1 MGSAN
6 TQHID
11 YTVFGVFV
19 AVVIKSESLVEKQKQ
34 ELIEELELW
43 DFVLLVPFEKM
54 DRPLIQKREN
64 KELLKLCL
72 HIGNTFA
79 SNFVKERVEKQIPH
93 NKKRK

>member
-1 MGSAN
+1 
-6 TQHID
+6 
-11 YTVFGVFV
+11 
-19 AVVIKSESLVEKQKQ
+19 
-34 ELIEELELW
+34 
-43 DFVLLVPFEKM
+43 VLLVPFEKM

-79 SNFVKERVEKQIPH
+79 SNVIRERTKKQILK